1 MSITPTNDFIETAV
15 DYFLNQRNCS
25 QAILM
30 TFGPELGLPIELAP
44 KIASPFGAGIGR
56 LGQTCGAVSGAL
68 MVLGLLA
75 GNNSLE
81 PIEQKELSYSLAREF
96 VNEFTRRRG
105 STQCRELLGIDISN
119 PEGLERVRE
128 EGLTE
133 TLCPELVSEA
143 ASILLEIVEK
153 LEMG

>member
-1 MSITPTNDFIETAV
+1 MNLTTTNDPIEKAV

-30 TFGPELGLPIELAP
+30 TFGPELGFPIELAP
-44 KIASPFGAGIGR
+44 KIAAPFGAGFGR
-56 LGQTCGAVSGAL
+56 LGQTCGATTGAL

-75 GNNSLE
+75 GNNVLQ
-81 PIEQKELSYSLAREF
+81 PLEQKELSYTLAREF
-96 VNEFTRRRG
+96 MAEFSKRRG
-105 STQCRELLGIDISN
+105 STLCRELLGIDISA

-133 TLCPELVSEA
+133 TLCPELVREA
-143 ASILLEIVEK
+143 AKILLEMIRK
-153 LEMG
+153 QGMS